1 MADSGD
7 DPFELRS
14 RTLGALPV
22 VQHFLDCLQLDDLLA
37 GYVPSP
43 SSRIQIP
50 HAVALGVLLRNI
62 ILGRAPLY
70 GLQEWADGYQAKLL
84 GLTDEQ
90 VMLLNDDRVGRAL
103 ERLFDADRASLIT
116 AVVIRAIQVFD
127 VDLRQFHNDSTSI
140 TLGLVRKLYSSAPVI
155 GADPPLVIA

>member
-7 DPFELRS
+7 GPFELRS

-22 VQHFLDCLQLDDLLA
+22 VQHFLDCLQLDELLA
-37 GYVPSP
+37 HYVPSP

-50 HAVALGVLLRNI
+50 HATALGVLLRNV

-70 GLQEWADGYQAKLL
+70 GLQEWADGYQAGLL

-90 VMLLNDDRVGRAL
+90 VKVLNDDRVGRAP
-103 ERLFDADRASLIT
+103 EFRRSPIQRFTFGS
-116 AVVIRAIQVFD
+116 VVRGVQ
-127 VDLRQFHNDSTSI
+127 
-140 TLGLVRKLYSSAPVI
+140 
-155 GADPPLVIA
+155 DPPAGRVACG